1 MSYERPLL
9 HTLSR
14 VIPQRFFSIRRST
27 WIAMSLFLT
36 TLFALVVWGLFAL
49 GSWLWSMARDGV
61 AIAPEATRGVIEQVE
76 KNLPGADQVLEKL
89 RTIGA
94 PAPVHEVSGTDPAPV
109 SRYPGFVRTQWIRDA
124 QYISVRYEGQAAFAD
139 VLGHYATGFAKAG
152 YRQSLLSATSSEETY
167 EYIKGDERIVLT
179 FARESRD
186 RVRLDILTRLH

>member
-1 MSYERPLL
+1 
-9 HTLSR
+9 
-14 VIPQRFFSIRRST
+14 
-27 WIAMSLFLT
+27 
-36 TLFALVVWGLFAL
+36 
-49 GSWLWSMARDGV
+49 MARDGV

-124 QYISVRYEGQAAFAD
+124 QHITVRYEGQAAFAD
-139 VLGHYATGFAKAG
+139 VLGHYTAGFAKAG
-152 YRQSLLSATSSEETY
+152 YRQNLLSAKSGEETY
-167 EYIKGDERIVLT
+167 EYIKGDERVVLT